1 MVQLQIIDYDRFKTL
16 SDDNRINILPLVP
29 TRGLIFDRNGVVLAQ
44 NTPAFTLEVVP
55 EAVDDMNRLIAD
67 LRDLVEIP
75 DADVMRFKARINN
88 SRSFES
94 VPLRFRLNQDEVARF
109 SVNRHLFP
117 GVDVAARLSRNYP
130 LGPVGVH
137 AIGYVGRINEQEL
150 ERVDATNYRGT
161 THIGKTGIELVYEDQ
176 LHGRVGYQHVETN
189 ARGRTLRVLKRIDP
203 VPGEDLTLNLDISL
217 QTVVERALDGESGA
231 VVAMEPSTGAV
242 LAMAS
247 LPGFDPNLFVDGI
260 KPADYRAL
268 LRSSARPLFNRALH
282 GQYPPGSTIKPL
294 LGLAAAQEKSFGVK
308 KKIWCPGW
316 FSLPGLKHRYR
327 DWKKV
332 GHGRVNLK
340 AAVAQS
346 CDVYFYQ
353 LALALGIDRMHEVLD
368 QFGLGRKTGIDLP
381 GEAAGLNP
389 SRAWKRRARAQAWF
403 PGETLISGIGQG
415 FHLATPLQLASVT
428 ATVASRGLRVRPRVL
443 LRRAPAA
450 GETEQPATI
459 THLIPVK
466 PDHWSVVVDSM
477 VEVVHGARGTA
488 RKVGRDA
495 NYTIAGK
502 TGTAQVFGIG
512 QEEEY
517 KEEEVEKKL
526 RDHAL
531 FVAFSPV
538 DQPRLAVSVLVE
550 NGGSGSRAAAPVAR
564 KVFDYYLRHDSGKDG
579 DKPLLVTFSQQP
591 AGGRAGWRAA
601 TSLQSTSGR
610 AGGGG

>member
-1 MVQLQIIDYDRFKTL
+1 
-16 SDDNRINILPLVP
+16 
-29 TRGLIFDRNGVVLAQ
+29 
-44 NTPAFTLEVVP
+44 
-55 EAVDDMNRLIAD
+55 
-67 LRDLVEIP
+67 
-75 DADVMRFKARINN
+75 
-88 SRSFES
+88 
-94 VPLRFRLNQDEVARF
+94 
-109 SVNRHLFP
+109 
-117 GVDVAARLSRNYP
+117 
-130 LGPVGVH
+130 
-137 AIGYVGRINEQEL
+137 
-150 ERVDATNYRGT
+150 
-161 THIGKTGIELVYEDQ
+161 
-176 LHGRVGYQHVETN
+176 
-189 ARGRTLRVLKRIDP
+189 
-203 VPGEDLTLNLDISL
+203 
-217 QTVVERALDGESGA
+217 
-231 VVAMEPSTGAV
+231 
-242 LAMAS
+242 
-247 LPGFDPNLFVDGI
+247 
-260 KPADYRAL
+260 
-268 LRSSARPLFNRALH
+268 
-282 GQYPPGSTIKPL
+282 
-294 LGLAAAQEKSFGVK
+294 
-308 KKIWCPGW
+308 
-316 FSLPGLKHRYR
+316 
-327 DWKKV
+327 
-332 GHGRVNLK
+332 
-340 AAVAQS
+340 
-346 CDVYFYQ
+346 VYFYQ